1 MKKISNL
8 IYLFKRS
15 WNISKGL
22 ILIAALKS
30 IFFGLQPLIN
40 IAGIGIIIDG
50 LVNQLSTNEI
60 IKYIIIFVG
69 VSLTFGVIGDI
80 LDLFDVILQRKTS
93 NVMQMEYMEDCV
105 NINYHYVQDKTI
117 LDLKKKSMSAHP
129 AFFLSDISK
138 FSSYII
144 QFVGIVFIFSILSP
158 YFLIVLFITSF
169 FNVLITFKK
178 RKKEFNFTNE
188 RVEEEQRL
196 EYIFNVMTGYRYAKE
211 IRINNALSLLK
222 GKYHNVMKNI
232 VSKFKRFYKKLNL
245 INNTNVIITI
255 IQTFLMYAY
264 FSYLVFYDDKK
275 ITIAEYTVLLG
286 ATTLFTSILINF
298 FDNIA
303 SINQTIKYTDLYRE
317 YKNDIKIRSDIS
329 LSNQNSK
336 LDIDMDNYIIK
347 FENVSFI
354 YPNTNKVVLDNINI
368 EFKKGDRIG
377 LVGLN
382 GSGKTTLIKLLTRL
396 YNPTNGR
403 ITLNGID
410 IKEIPLI
417 QYSNYIGI
425 VLQDFYLFAY
435 TIKENIVLDQPFDE
449 EKFSS
454 SIEKSGL
461 ANFINSL
468 DVAEET
474 YLYKEISKDGIELSG
489 GNGQKL
495 AIARVMYKET
505 DLLVFDE
512 PTSSLDPLAEYDIFW
527 QLYNIAKEK
536 TSILISHRLSSTKFC
551 DKIIVLDNGKIIEYG
566 THEELMN
573 NNGLYYELF
582 SIQANQYL
590 KENS

>member
-1 MKKISNL
+1 MKKSKNL

-15 WNISKGL
+15 WKISKGL
-22 ILIAALKS
+22 IFIAALKS

-40 IAGIGIIIDG
+40 IAGLGIIINS
-50 LVNQLSTNEI
+50 LITKLPTNDVI
-60 IKYIIIFVG
+60 NYILIFVG
-69 VSLTFGVIGDI
+69 VNLAFGVIGDI
-80 LDLFDVILQRKTS
+80 LDLIDVILQRKTS

-129 AFFLSDISK
+129 AFFLSDIGK

-144 QFVGIVFIFSILSP
+144 QFAGIVFIFSLLSP
-158 YFLIVLFITSF
+158 YFLIALFITSF
-169 FNVLITFKK
+169 FNVVLTFRK
-178 RKKEFNFTNE
+178 RKKEFNFNNE
-188 RVEEEQRL
+188 RVEEEQRI
-196 EYIFNVMTGYRYAKE
+196 EYIFNVMTGYRHAKE
-211 IRINNALSLLK
+211 IRINNAGVLLK

-232 VSKFKRFYKKLNL
+232 FSKFKRFFNKLTL
-245 INNTNVIITI
+245 INTTNIII
-255 IQTFLMYAY
+255 IVIQTFIMYAY
-264 FSYLVFYDDKK
+264 FSYMVFDNK

-286 ATTLFTSILINF
+286 ATTLLTSILISF

-329 LSNQNSK
+329 LSNQNKK

-347 FENVSFI
+347 FEDVSFV
-354 YPNTNKVVLDNINI
+354 YPNTEKVVLDNLNI
-368 EFKKGDRIG
+368 EIKKGDRIG

-396 YNPTNGR
+396 YSPTKGR

-410 IKEIPLI
+410 IKDIPLK
-417 QYSNYIGI
+417 QYSDYIGI

-435 TIKENIVLDQPFDE
+435 TIKENIILDQAFDQ
-449 EKFSS
+449 EKLDF

-461 ANFINSL
+461 SNFINSL
-468 DVAEET
+468 EEKEET

-495 AIARVMYKET
+495 AIARVMYK
-505 DLLVFDE
+505 DSDFLVFDE
-512 PTSSLDPLAEYDIFW
+512 PTSSLDPIAEYDMFW
-527 QLYNIAKEK
+527 QLYNIAKDK
-536 TSILISHRLSSTKFC
+536 TSLFISHRLSSTKFC
-551 DKIIVLDNGKIIEYG
+551 DKIIVLDNGKMIEYG
-566 THEELMN
+566 THEELME
-573 NNGLYYELF
+573 NNGLYHELF

-590 KENS
+590 KEEN